1 MNALPGAGAPLPAA
15 PYLPHEYDAVLLDAV
30 WPGGPSLT
38 LARATV
44 RAGTPFNDAG
54 GGWPDW
60 VAIELLA
67 QLVAACAGLR
77 EYRPGVRPRLGL
89 LLGVREYCVLRPGFA
104 PGEQL
109 DLSVHESS
117 RDEDGSGVYDGELR
131 IAGELA
137 ASAILT
143 VFLPADVEAY
153 LQGNEA

>member
-1 MNALPGAGAPLPAA
+1 MTAPAEADAPLPAA
-15 PYLPHEYDAVLLDAV
+15 PYLPHEHDAVLLEAV
-30 WPGGPSLT
+30 WAGGPALT
-38 LARATV
+38 HARACV
-44 RAGTPFNDAG
+44 HPGTPFADDA

-60 VAIELLA
+60 LAIELLA

-89 LLGVREYCVLRPGFA
+89 LLGVREYRVLRAGFA

-109 DLSVHESS
+109 DLTVHESS
-117 RDEDGSGVYDGELR
+117 RDADGSGVYDGELR

-143 VFLPADVEAY
+143 VFLPEDTDAY
-153 LQGNEA
+153 LQGTEA

>member
-1 MNALPGAGAPLPAA
+1 
-15 PYLPHEYDAVLLDAV
+15 
-30 WPGGPSLT
+30 
-38 LARATV
+38 
-44 RAGTPFNDAG
+44 
-54 GGWPDW
+54 
-60 VAIELLA
+60 
-67 QLVAACAGLR
+67 
-77 EYRPGVRPRLGL
+77 
-89 LLGVREYCVLRPGFA
+89 VLRPGFA
-104 PGEQL
+104 PGERL

>member
-1 MNALPGAGAPLPAA
+1 MNAQGLPGEPLPAA

-30 WPGGPSLT
+30 WPGGPALT
-38 LARATV
+38 HARATV
-44 RAGTPFNDAG
+44 RAGTPFADDA

-60 VAIELLA
+60 LAIELLA

-89 LLGVREYCVLRPGFA
+89 LLGVRAHRVLRPRFM

-131 IAGELA
+131 VAGELA

-143 VFLPADVEAY
+143 VYLPADVEAY
-153 LQGNEA
+153 LQGIEE

>member
-1 MNALPGAGAPLPAA
+1 VNAHPDGGPRLPGA

-38 LARATV
+38 HARSTV
-44 RAGTPFNDAG
+44 RAGTPFNDAT

-60 VAIELLA
+60 LAIELLA

-89 LLGVREYCVLRPGFA
+89 LLGVREYRVLRPGFA

-109 DLSVHESS
+109 DLTVHESS

-131 IAGELA
+131 IAGRLA

-153 LQGNEA
+153 LQGNEE